1 MYAGGLVGTATKMMY
16 ALNSSNE
23 GQINSTL
30 YAGGLLGKCGTA
42 FYASE
47 SSNKADITSVQA
59 AGGLVGSVDYYAV
72 ITLCYNTGNIT
83 STTDNTFL
91 GAGGLIGCCYSTG
104 GEALPSVEISESYNR
119 GNISA
124 PCAGGLLGVTY
135 EIKLTNVYNAGS
147 VSGNK

>member
-1 MYAGGLVGTATKMMY
+1 M
-16 ALNSSNE
+16 
-23 GQINSTL
+23 

-59 AGGLVGSVDYYAV
+59 AGGL
-72 ITLCYNTGNIT
+72 
-83 STTDNTFL
+83 
-91 GAGGLIGCCYSTG
+91 
-104 GEALPSVEISESYNR
+104 
-119 GNISA
+119 
-124 PCAGGLLGVTY
+124 LGVTY